1 MSNINE
7 NINNSLNKFKR
18 KLVDI
23 TPYGTENFLSKSSD
37 FFNSNTLIAKASFV
51 LFIIIIFVCLYYI
64 SSKILKNILE
74 PEKSPILYSGLYN
87 TGDNG
92 QSSITISQ
100 NPTNNRTAKTIYR
113 SENEYDGIEFSYS
126 VWIFINDLNLDS
138 DKYYHIFH
146 KGSTS
151 EANSVYD
158 IFGPN
163 NCPGLYLYTG
173 SKHDETGLSSNNLN
187 EKNPTVGLLTRIN
200 IFNNGDGNEANRFY
214 DDIHVQGIPI
224 KKWVN
229 IIVRSTSQNI
239 VDIYINGTLTKRH
252 ELSNVIKQNY
262 NDVHINLHQS
272 GYPGYLSDLKY
283 YNYAIGT
290 MEINNI
296 VSRGPTLVYPKNDQ
310 AIVASVPEY
319 LSSKWYFNETELN

>member
-1 MSNINE
+1 MSTISE
-7 NINNSLNKFKR
+7 NINNSLNKVKKKF
-18 KLVDI
+18 VDI

-37 FFNSNTLIAKASFV
+37 FFNSNTLIAKASFL
-51 LFIIIIFVCLYYI
+51 LFIIIIFISLYYV
-64 SSKILKNILE
+64 SSKTIKKLLE
-74 PEKSPILYSGLYN
+74 PEKSPMLHSGLYN
-87 TGDNG
+87 MGDIG
-92 QSSITISQ
+92 TTKTISQ
-100 NPTNNRTAKTIYR
+100 DPTDPTSHTVYR
-113 SENEYDGIEFSYS
+113 SENEHDGIEFTYS
-126 VWIFINDLNLDS
+126 VWIFINNIKLNS

-146 KGSTS
+146 KGSTT

-163 NCPGLYLYTG
+163 NSPGLYLYTG
-173 SKHDETGLSSNNLN
+173 TKHDETGLSSNNLN
-187 EKNPTVGLLTRIN
+187 ENNPTVGLLTRVN
-200 IFNNGDGNEANRFY
+200 VFNNNDSNQSNRFY
-214 DDIHVQGIPI
+214 DDIHVEGIPI

-239 VDIYINGTLTKRH
+239 IDIYINGTLTKRH

-262 NDVHINLHQS
+262 NDVHINLHGT

-296 VSRGPTLVYPKNDQ
+296 VSRGPTLKYPNDNQ
-310 AIVASVPEY
+310 AIVKSVPDY

>member
-7 NINNSLNKFKR
+7 NINNSLNKFK
-18 KLVDI
+18 KQIVSL

-37 FFNSNTLIAKASFV
+37 FFNSNTLIAKASFL
-51 LFIIIIFVCLYYI
+51 LFVIIIFICLYYV
-64 SSKILKNILE
+64 SSKILKNIFE
-74 PEKSPILYSGLYN
+74 PEKSPILYYGLYN
-87 TGDNG
+87 TGSNG
-92 QSSITISQ
+92 QSSISISQ
-100 NPTNNRTAKTIYR
+100 NPNNDGSAKTVYR

-126 VWIFINDLNLDS
+126 VWVFINDLELNS
-138 DKYYHIFH
+138 DKYYHVFH
-146 KGSTS
+146 KGSTG
-151 EANSVYD
+151 EADSIYD

-163 NCPGLYLYTG
+163 NCPGVYLYTG
-173 SKHDETGLSSNNLN
+173 TKHSETGMSSNSLN
-187 EKNPTVGLLTRIN
+187 EKNPTVGLLTRLN
-200 IFNNGDGNEANRFY
+200 VFNNSDSIKSNVYY
-214 DDIHVQGIPI
+214 DDIHVEGIPI

-229 IIVRSTSQNI
+229 IIIRSTSQNI

-252 ELSNVIKQNY
+252 ELTNVIKQNY
-262 NDVHINLHQS
+262 NDVHINLHQT

-296 VSRGPTLVYPKNDQ
+296 VSAGPTLVYPNNNQ
-310 AIVASVPEY
+310 AIVASVPDY